1 MDHIINILLL
11 WICFIVFFRIANS
24 NPKRPIIRTE
34 VLYHKTNKTI
44 VRYHITFLGKIVY
57 DKSQKIFSHEDMVIL
72 WTIYGLNFLI
82 GMNVIIY
89 D

>member
-1 MDHIINILLL
+1 MNHIINILIL

-24 NPKRPIIRTE
+24 NPRKPIIRTE
-34 VLYHKTNKTI
+34 VLYHKTDKTI
-44 VRYHITFLGKIVY
+44 VHYYITFLGKVIY
-57 DKSQKIFSHEDMVIL
+57 DKSQTIFSYEDMIVL
-72 WTIYGLNFLI
+72 WTIYALNFLI